1 MNFNRMYPEIFI
13 EFQTAPTRKEKIDVL
28 RRYDSGRFR
37 EFLFLMFSPN
47 VEFDVEI
54 PKTYKVNPEPEGMTM
69 STLHIEVSRLYRFIK
84 GHPKKAV
91 GLTGEKQKNLLI
103 NVLESI
109 HKDEAELLIKVM
121 KRDVKIPYLT
131 AQIVKE
137 AFPGINL

>member
-1 MNFNRMYPEIFI
+1 
-13 EFQTAPTRKEKIDVL
+13 
-28 RRYDSGRFR
+28 
-37 EFLFLMFSPN
+37 LMFSPN

-131 AQIVKE
+131 SQIVKE

>member
-1 MNFNRMYPEIFI
+1 MYPEIFA
-13 EFQTAPTRKEKIDVL
+13 EFQKAPTRKEKIDVL

-54 PKTYKVNPEPEGMTM
+54 PKTYKVNHEPEGMTM
-69 STLHIEVSRLYRFIK
+69 STLHIEVSRLYRFVK

>member
-1 MNFNRMYPEIFI
+1 MYPEIFI

-54 PKTYKVNPEPEGMTM
+54 PKTYKVNHEPEGMTM
-69 STLHIEVSRLYRFIK
+69 STLHIEVTRLYRFVK

-121 KRDVKIPYLT
+121 KREAKIPYLT

>member
-1 MNFNRMYPEIFI
+1 MNFNRMYPEIFA
-13 EFQTAPTRKEKIDVL
+13 EFQKAPTRKEKIDVL

-54 PKTYKVNPEPEGMTM
+54 PKTYTVNPEPEGMTM
-69 STLHIEVSRLYRFIK
+69 STLHIEVTRLYRFIK
-84 GHPKKAV
+84 GHPKKSV
-91 GLTGEKQKNLLI
+91 GLTGEKQQNLLI

-121 KRDVKIPYLT
+121 KREAKIPYLT
-131 AQIVKE
+131 SQIVKE

>member
-54 PKTYKVNPEPEGMTM
+54 PKTYKVNHEPEGMTM
-69 STLHIEVSRLYRFIK
+69 STLHIEVTRLYRFVK

-121 KRDVKIPYLT
+121 KREAKIPYLT

>member
-13 EFQTAPTRKEKIDVL
+13 EFQTATTRKEKIDVL

-69 STLHIEVSRLYRFIK
+69 STLHIEVSRLYRFVK

>member
-121 KRDVKIPYLT
+121 KREAKIPYLT

>member
-1 MNFNRMYPEIFI
+1 MYPEIFA
-13 EFQTAPTRKEKIDVL
+13 EFQKAPTRKEKIDVL

-69 STLHIEVSRLYRFIK
+69 STLHIEVTRLYRFIK
-84 GHPKKAV
+84 GHPKKSV
-91 GLTGEKQKNLLI
+91 GLTGEKQQNLLI

-121 KRDVKIPYLT
+121 KREAKIPYLT
-131 AQIVKE
+131 SQIVKE

>member
-1 MNFNRMYPEIFI
+1 MYPEIFA
-13 EFQTAPTRKEKIDVL
+13 EFQKAPTRKEKIDVL

-69 STLHIEVSRLYRFIK
+69 STLHIEVTRLYRFIK
-84 GHPKKAV
+84 GHPKKSV
-91 GLTGEKQKNLLI
+91 GLTGEKQQNLLI

-109 HKDEAELLIKVM
+109 HKDEAELLINVM
-121 KRDVKIPYLT
+121 KREAKIPYLT
-131 AQIVKE
+131 SQIVKE

>member
-13 EFQTAPTRKEKIDVL
+13 EFQKAPTRKEKIDVL
-28 RRYDSGRFR
+28 RRYDSGRLR
-37 EFLFLMFSPN
+37 EFLFLMFSPD

-69 STLHIEVSRLYRFIK
+69 STLHLEVTRLYRFIK
-84 GHPKKAV
+84 GHPKKSA
-91 GLTGEKQKNLLI
+91 GLVGEKQKNLLI

-109 HKDEAELLIKVM
+109 HKDEAELLIQVM
-121 KRDVKIPYLT
+121 KREAKIPYLT

>member
-1 MNFNRMYPEIFI
+1 MNFNRMYPEIFD
-13 EFQTAPTRKEKIDVL
+13 EFQKAPTRKEKIDVL
-28 RRYDSGRFR
+28 RKYDNGRLR

-47 VEFDVEI
+47 IEFDVEI
-54 PKTYKVNPEPEGMTM
+54 PKTYKVNPEPVGMTM
-69 STLHIEVSRLYRFIK
+69 STLHLEVTRLYRFVK
-84 GHPKKAV
+84 GHPKKSV
-91 GLTGEKQKNLLI
+91 GLTGDKQKNLLI

-121 KRDVKIPYLT
+121 KREAKIPYLT

>member
-1 MNFNRMYPEIFI
+1 MYPEIFA
-13 EFQTAPTRKEKIDVL
+13 EFQKAPTRKEKIDVL

-69 STLHIEVSRLYRFIK
+69 STLHIEVSRLYRFVK

-91 GLTGEKQKNLLI
+91 GLTGEKQQNLLI

-121 KRDVKIPYLT
+121 KREAKIPYLT

>member
-1 MNFNRMYPEIFI
+1 MYPEIFI

-131 AQIVKE
+131 SQIVKE

>member
-131 AQIVKE
+131 SQIVKE